1 MSEGKIGKKWTYLL
15 TGHLAL
21 IHIIGRDI
29 LELKEREGRSTT
41 LHTYTHRP
49 SSLNPL
55 PAKGQHHYREKNTLY
70 QLGVIYKP
78 CGQVFGV
85 FWPPL
90 PPCGQR
96 WTFWE
101 PPSLSMWIFQ
111 WPPLTIYFQ
120 KNFQSTNLLE
130 I

>member
-1 MSEGKIGKKWTYLL
+1 MSEGKIVKKWTYLL

-70 QLGVIYKP
+70 QLVVALNAMTTLNMLSVMQKTPNKKSHIK
-78 CGQVFGV
+78 
-85 FWPPL
+85 
-90 PPCGQR
+90 
-96 WTFWE
+96 
-101 PPSLSMWIFQ
+101 SLKWH
-111 WPPLTIYFQ
+111 
-120 KNFQSTNLLE
+120 
-130 I
+130 